1 MKIKN
6 IIIFTA
12 LTIASATLMSCS
24 NKNLKIQT
32 EPTSAIEM
40 ENTTGMISETNSNSD
55 FESIDG
61 LENVEFE
68 NPEFDLD
75 LNENRLTV
83 NGNMS
88 WEMKPDL
95 ANVKLVI
102 EKNISDENTVKEI
115 AEKVQDNLIK
125 NGANKEKMKVSDLL
139 KSNEEQTSYIT
150 IDVYKLNANEINQLL
165 QTSFDLGITRFEDL
179 TFESSSSDK
188 NDIILNELTNRTK
201 NFAELL
207 AKENNKKIEKQKVVS
222 NVDFGPSSLET
233 APISGTNLDNVV
245 IRNLQ
250 LSAKTKIECSLKDK

>member
-102 EKNISDENTVKEI
+102 EKNISDENPVKEI
-115 AEKVQDNLIK
+115 EEKVQEKIK
-125 NGANKEKMKVSDLL
+125 
-139 KSNEEQTSYIT
+139 
-150 IDVYKLNANEINQLL
+150 
-165 QTSFDLGITRFEDL
+165 FDLETHNRVRVEEKLFEMCDEKSMNDFIISIVDNAREKVTHNSRL
-179 TFESSSSDK
+179 FAMSDV
-188 NDIILNELTNRTK
+188 DTTK
-201 NFAELL
+201 KMF
-207 AKENNKKIEKQKVVS
+207 
-222 NVDFGPSSLET
+222 
-233 APISGTNLDNVV
+233 
-245 IRNLQ
+245 
-250 LSAKTKIECSLKDK
+250 

>member
-1 MKIKN
+1 MKMKN
-6 IIIFTA
+6 IIIFTV

-40 ENTTGMISETNSNSD
+40 ENTTKMISETNSNSD

-88 WEMKPDL
+88 WEMKPNL

-125 NGANKEKMKVSDLL
+125 NGANKEKIKVSDLL

-179 TFESSSSDK
+179 TFESSS
-188 NDIILNELTNRTK
+188 
-201 NFAELL
+201 
-207 AKENNKKIEKQKVVS
+207 
-222 NVDFGPSSLET
+222 
-233 APISGTNLDNVV
+233 
-245 IRNLQ
+245 
-250 LSAKTKIECSLKDK
+250 

>member
-1 MKIKN
+1 MKMKN

-32 EPTSAIEM
+32 EPTSKIQV
-40 ENTTGMISETNSNSD
+40 ENTTEMASEKNND
-55 FESIDG
+55 NNFDNIDG
-61 LENVEFE
+61 IENVEFE

-75 LNENRLTV
+75 LKENHLNI
-83 NGNMS
+83 NGKMS

-102 EKNISDENTVKEI
+102 EKNISDENAVKEI
-115 AEKVQDNLIK
+115 AEKVQENLIK
-125 NGANKEKMKVSDLL
+125 NGANKENMKVSDLL
-139 KSNEEQTSYIT
+139 KNNEEQISYIT

-179 TFESSSSDK
+179 TFESSNSDK
-188 NDIILNELTNRTK
+188 NDIILDELTQRTK

-233 APISGTNLDNVV
+233 SPISGTNLDDVL
-245 IRNLQ
+245 IRNLK
-250 LSAKTKIECSLKDK
+250 LDGKTKIECSLKDK